1 MKTGTEYTN
10 KSYAHYKPISEKKK
24 KKLTKGLVGIR

>member
-1 MKTGTEYTN
+1 MKTGTEYTS
-10 KSYAHYKPISEKKK
+10 KSYANYTPISEKKR